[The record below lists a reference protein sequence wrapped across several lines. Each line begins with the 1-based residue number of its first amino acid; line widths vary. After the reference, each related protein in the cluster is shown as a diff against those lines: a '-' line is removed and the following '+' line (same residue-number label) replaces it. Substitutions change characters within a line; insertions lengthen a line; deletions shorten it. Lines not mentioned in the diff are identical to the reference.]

1 MRAIALQLALV
12 VLAACTNA
20 GQQRGGS
27 NLALSNFRKGDYE
40 EALVHAETVI
50 IRGDAEPGAQLQG
63 YFVKAQILEQ
73 FDRKKEAAGLYEYI
87 VRVSPASELGY
98 LAKARGA
105 DLGEICKDSE
115 RAQAAAP

>member
-1 MRAIALQLALV
+1 VRALAPLLALV
-12 VLAACTNA
+12 ALAACTNA
-20 GQQRGGS
+20 AQQMGGLSLAQS
-27 NLALSNFRKGDYE
+27 NLRKGDLE
-40 EALVHAETVI
+40 DALVHAESVI

-73 FDRKKEAAGLYEYI
+73 LDRKKEAAGLYEYI

-105 DLGEICKDSE
+105 DLGEICTGSD
-115 RAQAAAP
+115 RAEAAP